1 MSDFRSSLGEKKVI
15 VRFFYKAVMVRE
27 RAKSLRL
34 HTYPALMAVLRSVEV
49 DTLVLTVIMFRFIR

>member
-1 MSDFRSSLGEKKVI
+1 MLG
-15 VRFFYKAVMVRE
+15 FFYKAVMVRE